1 MILVIL
7 HILTSLCLLAVVL
20 TVYLPPSVLPIP
32 AWFGLAFGWLLAAE
46 IIFGLALLFTKHRRW
61 SWLTLVM
68 VLVSAAPITYS
79 VSHSALF
86 FPKRELPNSFTL
98 MSYNT
103 HLMDKGAKPK
113 QNRII
118 QYILRTQPDVVCLQE
133 VEVHKSSDYLTL
145 SELRDALK
153 AVYPYTYF
161 DFKIYNSR
169 RQYGN
174 VVFSRYPLIGK
185 HTLRYE
191 SKGNIT
197 SVCDMVLGADTLR
210 LYINHLES
218 NSVSLGSLAPT
229 LSEAEKTMHEL
240 SYTSDRLEK
249 ASELRIR
256 QAKALR
262 DDVSRSPYPVL
273 VVGDMNTTPVSY
285 TYRILQTGLR
295 DAFLESSNGNLGHT
309 FTKRAGISRLGHRL
323 RLGVRIDYILHS
335 KDLRATDFDIPH
347 VDYSDHYPI
356 ITTIRY

>member
-1 MILVIL
+1 MLVLAI
-7 HILTSLCLLAVVL
+7 HIFVSLCLLAAVL
-20 TVYLPPSVLPIP
+20 SVYIPASALPVP
-32 AWFGLAFGWLLAAE
+32 AWFALAFEWLMAAE
-46 IIFGLALLFTKHRRW
+46 LLLGLILLCSKYRRW
-61 SWLTLVM
+61 SWFTLA
-68 VLVSAAPITYS
+68 VLLISIAPVCYT
-79 VSHSALF
+79 VSHGSLF
-86 FPKRELPNSFTL
+86 FPKRELPHSFTL

-103 HLMDKGAKPK
+103 HLMGGVKKPK
-113 QNRII
+113 QNRVI

-133 VEVHKSSDYLTL
+133 VEVSKSGDNLTL
-145 SELRDALK
+145 AELREALN
-153 AVYPYTYF
+153 VYPYTYF

-174 VVFSRYPLIGK
+174 AVFSRYPLVGK

-197 SVCDMVLGADTLR
+197 SVCDLVLPTDTLR

-218 NSVSLGSLAPT
+218 NRVSLGSLAPT

-285 TYRILQTGLR
+285 TYRILQSNLR
-295 DAFLESSNGNLGHT
+295 DAFLESSDGQLGHT
-309 FTKRAGISRLGHRL
+309 FVKRGM
-323 RLGVRIDYILHS
+323 GVRIDYILHS
-335 KDLRATDFDIPH
+335 KQLSASGFDIPH

-356 ITTIRY
+356 LTTIHY

>member
-1 MILVIL
+1 M
-7 HILTSLCLLAVVL
+7 AVVL
-20 TVYLPPSVLPIP
+20 TVYMPPSVLPIP

-46 IIFGLALLFTKHRRW
+46 IILGLALLFTKHRRW

-79 VSHSALF
+79 VSHGALF
-86 FPKRELPNSFTL
+86 FPKHELPNSFTL

-103 HLMDKGAKPK
+103 HLMDKAAKPK

-145 SELRDALK
+145 SELREALNI
-153 AVYPYTYF
+153 YPYTYF

-174 VVFSRYPLIGK
+174 AVFSRYPLVGK

-197 SVCDMVLGADTLR
+197 SVCDILLPNQKSNIPNQKSSTDTLR

-218 NSVSLGSLAPT
+218 NRVSLGSLAPT
-229 LSEAEKTMHEL
+229 LSEAEKVMHEL
-240 SYTSDRLEK
+240 SYTSDRMEK

-262 DDVSRSPYPVL
+262 DDVARSPYPVL

-285 TYRILQTGLR
+285 TYRVLQSNLR
-295 DAFLESSNGNLGHT
+295 DAFLESSNGNLGYT
-309 FTKRAGISRLGHRL
+309 LTKKAGNGSLSRHL

-335 KDLRATDFDIPH
+335 KDLRATDFDTQQ

>member
-1 MILVIL
+1 MAEYTPMIILIL
-7 HILTSLCLLAVVL
+7 HILTSLALLAVVL
-20 TVYLPPSVLPIP
+20 GVYIPPSALPIP
-32 AWFGLAFGWLLAAE
+32 AWFGLAFEWLIALE
-46 IIFGLALLFTKHRRW
+46 LLCGVSLLFTKYRRW
-61 SWLTLVM
+61 AWLTVVM
-68 VLVSAAPITYS
+68 LLLCIAPISYTL
-79 VSHSALF
+79 SHKALC

-98 MSYNT
+98 MSYNS
-103 HLMDKGAKPK
+103 HLMGKGLKPK
-113 QNRII
+113 QNRVI
-118 QYILRTQPDVVCLQE
+118 QYIQRTQPDVVCLQE
-133 VEVHKSSDYLTL
+133 VEVLKSSDYLTL
-145 SELRDALK
+145 AELKEALSM
-153 AVYPYTYF
+153 YPYTYF

-174 VVFSRYPLIGK
+174 AVFSRYPLIDK

-197 SVCDMVLGADTLR
+197 SVCDLVLPTDTLR

-218 NSVSLGSLAPT
+218 NRLSLGSLAPS
-229 LSEAEKTMHEL
+229 LSEAETAVLE
-240 SYTSDRLEK
+240 TSDKLER

-285 TYRILQTGLR
+285 TYRVLQSGLR

-309 FTKRAGISRLGHRL
+309 FVKRRIGI
-323 RLGVRIDYILHS
+323 RIDYILHS
-335 KDLRATDFDIPH
+335 KSLTASDFDIPH

-356 ITTIRY
+356 ITTIHY